1 MYYPNVDEEQSEFS
15 LEFGKFKLNYSSERP
30 SVDYAIRTIE
40 CENTQSK
47 EKRDIYHCHFT
58 NWPDFGEPEHTDSFL
73 KFLNDCRK
81 LNLFN
86 LKMYGPPI
94 VHCSAGVGRSGTF
107 ILVDSIVEMYKLYRM
122 EQMPYTVSELLAEF
136 RSQRMGLVQTP
147 MQFRFAYKAIAD
159 AVNFLN
165 KSSQEASESMKK
177 KEIADEKNEKEE
189 NSSDEQNKTTKRAN
203 EGESES
209 TSNKRLRTS
218 SDSISDSNGS
228 GNQNSSIEIKSTS
241 QCTNFED
248 SKKESSSKA
257 SSSLSESNKIEP
269 ENQSSSSN
277 LKPTSTSKN
286 KSSKLSNVCSI
297 F

>member
-107 ILVDSIVEMYKLYRM
+107 ILVDSIVEMCKLYGI

-159 AVNFLN
+159 AVNLLN
-165 KSSQEASESMKK
+165 KSSQEASESIKK
-177 KEIADEKNEKEE
+177 EEIADEKKEE